1 MRIAFVPAARVIGDD
16 LPNGEALAAMGVL
29 RELASRGHELLIY
42 CERSEIREP
51 IPNATIIEISAEG
64 TTAAAGRIAF
74 SDRIGRDLAKRHAE
88 KPVEVA
94 HLLLPI
100 TVDEGYAPALPAG
113 VPLVIG
119 PVTGSWPRAASSSPR
134 LAARAAGLLTDPVE
148 KRRHR
153 KTLRSA
159 RSILVATSDAA
170 NQLPQEL
177 RDRFVPCSPGVVA
190 DRFAP
195 EPLPDEPN
203 IGFLSVLQHRKG
215 VHILLEAFP
224 TVRERVPRARLFIA
238 GDDPQGLRPALE
250 ARASELGVA
259 DAVTFLDGIAPAD
272 TPGFYSNIRVFCQP
286 SIGEP
291 FGATVLE
298 AMAKGRPVVATCQ
311 GGPAD
316 TVVDGIT
323 GRLVP
328 PDSVEALAD
337 ALVQLLADPSSAE
350 RFAIAGAERAREVY
364 DLPLIVSTMERAYTD
379 HSQRVHAS

>member
-1 MRIAFVPAARVIGDD
+1 MRIAFVPAARIIGDD

-42 CERSEIREP
+42 CERSHIREP
-51 IPNATIIEISAEG
+51 IPNATIVEISAEG
-64 TTAAAGRIAF
+64 PTAGAGRIAF
-74 SDRIGRDLAKRHAE
+74 SDRIAKDLAKRHAE

-148 KRRHR
+148 KRRHS
-153 KTLRSA
+153 KTLRTA
-159 RSILVATSDAA
+159 ETILVATSDAT
-170 NQLPQEL
+170 NQLPHEL
-177 RDRFVPCSPGVVA
+177 RGRFVPCSPGVVA

-195 EPLPDEPN
+195 EPLPSDPN
-203 IGFLSVLQHRKG
+203 IGFLSVLQQRKG
-215 VHILLEAFP
+215 VHLLLEAFR

-238 GDDPQGLRPALE
+238 GDDPVGLRPALE

-272 TPGFYSNIRVFCQP
+272 TPGFYSKIRVFCQP

-316 TVVDGIT
+316 TVIDGVT

-328 PDSVEALAD
+328 PNAVEPLAD
-337 ALVQLLADPSSAE
+337 ALVQLLADPAAAQ
-350 RFAIAGAERAREVY
+350 RLGAAGAERVRAIY
-364 DLPLIVSTMERAYTD
+364 DLPRIVSTMERAYHD
-379 HSQRVHAS
+379 HSERVHAS